1 MKKYIFL
8 ALMLSTAIA
17 FAQNT
22 VNSTPKLKEVVVYN
36 QGAELSYTATATL
49 AKGENEVVIT
59 GLSPVITQNSIKVE
73 ASGGA
78 VISSSEL
85 SADYLTDV
93 KTSERLKRLQ
103 DSITLYNKKSKQV
116 QNEIKINN
124 DMLKVLENGVNHNV
138 NNEKEAGSTEKV
150 THNLEYYKN
159 KAKELNNNLLSLNE
173 QKEEISKTLTRL
185 NKQLKEESTGKSKKT
200 SQLRMSVSA
209 PLAGTV
215 TFAVKYFT
223 TQAGWVPEH
232 HIVVT
237 AEDKPVQITTKAKV
251 MQYTGLDWD
260 NVKITLST
268 GMPSLHNT
276 APEMNTWFLKPI
288 TSYSTVGA
296 GSKSSSSNRLSRKA
310 AMPIEEGYIN
320 AAAEYDE
327 AEPEPV
333 AETMLFFV
341 NGMEVSEND
350 IELLASNDIKTREI
364 LSPSETKSRYGRAT
378 KQGAIAVTT
387 KSMDDY
393 VSQSEDDLNRLF
405 NIDLKYTIP
414 GNGKEQN
421 ITIGKQETPATYRY
435 YCVPK
440 LDPATFL
447 MADINNWEKLNLL
460 SGNANISFAGSYVGN
475 TYIDANSTKK
485 TISLTL
491 GVDKK
496 VVVTRKKV
504 KDYSSNK
511 VLGSDVKVL
520 TTYEITVK
528 NNKNKNITLT
538 VKDQYPVSTN
548 KKIDIE
554 LQKETTTPTTSDENT
569 GIMTWNLDLA
579 PAQSQKITLSYSV
592 KYPKDMNLKL
602 D

>member
-8 ALMLSTAIA
+8 ALTLSTAIA

-36 QGAELSYTATATL
+36 QGAELSYTAAAAL

-59 GLSPVITQNSIKVE
+59 GLSPVITKNSVKVE

-93 KTSERLKRLQ
+93 KTSERIKRLQ

-116 QNEIKINN
+116 QNDIKINN
-124 DMLKVLENGVNHNV
+124 DLLKVLENGVNHNV
-138 NNEKEAGSTEKV
+138 NNEKEAGSTDKV
-150 THNLEYYKN
+150 THNIEYYRN

-173 QKEEISKTLTRL
+173 QKDEISKTLTRL

-200 SQLRMSVSA
+200 SQLRLTVSA
-209 PLAGTV
+209 PLAGNV
-215 TFAVKYFT
+215 NFSVSYFT
-223 TQAGWVPEH
+223 TQAGWTPEH
-232 HIVVT
+232 HIVVA

-251 MQYTGLDWD
+251 VQYTGLDWS

-268 GMPSLHNT
+268 GMPSLHST
-276 APEMNTWFLKPI
+276 APEMNTWFLKPVTYNNTVGG
-288 TSYSTVGA
+288 TSYLRSNSA
-296 GSKSSSSNRLSRKA
+296 RKKAPARSKEVYEDVAMAYVEEESSD
-310 AMPIEEGYIN
+310 AMEES
-320 AAAEYDE
+320 
-327 AEPEPV
+327 
-333 AETMLFFV
+333 MLFFI

-350 IELLASNDIKTREI
+350 MEQLASNEIKTREI
-364 LSPSETKSRYGRAT
+364 LSSEETQNRFGRST
-378 KQGAIAVTT
+378 RQGSIAVTT

-393 VSQSEDDLNRLF
+393 VSQSEDQLNRNF

-414 GNGKEQN
+414 GNGKEQS

-435 YCVPK
+435 YCAPK

-447 MADINNWEKLNLL
+447 MAEIKNWEKLNLL

-475 TYIDANSTKK
+475 TYIDANSTNK
-485 TISLTL
+485 TLQLTL

-496 VVVTRKKV
+496 IVVTRNKV
-504 KDYSSNK
+504 KDYSSSK
-511 VLGSDVKVL
+511 LLGSDNKVV
-520 TTYEITVK
+520 TTYEITIK
-528 NNKNKNITLT
+528 NNKSKAVAVTI
-538 VKDQYPVSTN
+538 KDQYPVSTN
-548 KKIDIE
+548 KKIDVE
-554 LQKETTTPTTSDENT
+554 LQKETTTATTNDEKT
-569 GIMTWNLDLA
+569 GIMTWETEVNA
-579 PAQSQKITLSYSV
+579 AQSHKITLSYSV

-602 D
+602 E

>member
-1 MKKYIFL
+1 MKRYCFL
-8 ALMLSTAIA
+8 ALLFVIT
-17 FAQNT
+17 T
-22 VNSTPKLKEVVVYN
+22 VNAQKEVTTKPVLKEVVVYN
-36 QGAELSYTATATL
+36 QGAELSYTANAIL

-73 ASGGA
+73 VSGGA

-85 SADYLTDV
+85 SADYLTDG
-93 KTSERLKRLQ
+93 KTSDRIKRLQ

-116 QNEIKINN
+116 QNDIKINT

-138 NNEKEAGSTEKV
+138 ANEKEAGSIDKV
-150 THNLEYYKN
+150 TQNLEYYKT
-159 KAKELNNNLLSLNE
+159 KAKDLNNNILTLND

-200 SQLRMSVSA
+200 SQLRMSVST
-209 PLAGTV
+209 PLAGSV
-215 TFAVKYFT
+215 TFSVKYFT

-232 HIVVT
+232 HIVVA

-260 NVKITLST
+260 NVKVTLST

-288 TSYSTVGA
+288 TSYATVGA
-296 GSKSSSSNRLSRKA
+296 SRSGGANSYARKA
-310 AMPIEEGYIN
+310 PMAKRVTYEDAVVESEVEEE
-320 AAAEYDE
+320 AA
-327 AEPEPV
+327 

-341 NGMEVSEND
+341 NGMEVSESD
-350 IELLASNDIKTREI
+350 IEQIASNEIKTREI
-364 LSPSETKSRYGRAT
+364 LSPSETQSRYGRTT

-387 KSMDDY
+387 KSMSDY
-393 VSQSEDDLNRLF
+393 VSQSEDDLNRIF
-405 NIDLKYTIP
+405 NIDLKYSIP

-435 YCVPK
+435 YCAPK
-440 LDPATFL
+440 LDPETFL
-447 MADINNWEKLNLL
+447 MADIDKWEKLNLL

-504 KDYSSNK
+504 KDYSSSK
-511 VLGSDVKVL
+511 VLGSDVKVV
-520 TTYEITVK
+520 TTYEIIVK
-528 NNKNKNITLT
+528 NNKNKNVSLT
-538 VKDQYPVSTN
+538 VKKQSFSRKVPNSVCTYPRFH
-548 KKIDIE
+548 
-554 LQKETTTPTTSDENT
+554 
-569 GIMTWNLDLA
+569 
-579 PAQSQKITLSYSV
+579 
-592 KYPKDMNLKL
+592 
-602 D
+602 

>member
-1 MKKYIFL
+1 MKKYCLL
-8 ALMLSTAIA
+8 ALIFATALA
-17 FAQNT
+17 NAQNT
-22 VNSTPKLKEVVVYN
+22 VNSTPKLKEATVFN
-36 QGAELSYTATATL
+36 QGAELSYTATVAL
-49 AKGENEVVIT
+49 AKGENEVLLT

-85 SADYLTDV
+85 SSDYLTDV

-116 QNEIKINN
+116 QNDIKINT
-124 DMLKVLENGVNHNV
+124 DMLSVLEKGVKHNV
-138 NNEKEAGSTEKV
+138 TNEKEASSTDRV

-159 KAKELNNNLLSLNE
+159 KAKELNNNILSLND

-200 SQLRMSVSA
+200 SQLRLAVSA
-209 PLAGTV
+209 PLAGNV

-232 HIVVT
+232 HIVVA

-251 MQYTGLDWD
+251 MQYTGLDWN

-276 APEMNTWFLKPI
+276 APEMDAWFLKPV
-288 TSYSTVGA
+288 TSYVGGLRKKKNA
-296 GSKSSSSNRLSRKA
+296 RTEEELEYVEDDIAIENNVYYGGNRRDATEIK
-310 AMPIEEGYIN
+310 
-320 AAAEYDE
+320 
-327 AEPEPV
+327 
-333 AETMLFFV
+333 TMLFFV
-341 NGMEVSEND
+341 NGTEVSES
-350 IELLASNDIKTREI
+350 EMEQLASNEIKTREI
-364 LSPSETKSRYGRAT
+364 LSPDETKSRFGYLT
-378 KQGAIAVTT
+378 KQGSIVVTT
-387 KSMDDY
+387 KNMDDY

-405 NIDLKYTIP
+405 NIDLKYSIP
-414 GNGKEQN
+414 GNGKEQY
-421 ITIGKQETPATYRY
+421 ITIGKQETAATYRY

-440 LDPATFL
+440 LDPSTFL
-447 MADINNWEKLNLL
+447 MAEINNWEKLNLL

-485 TISLTL
+485 TLSLTL
-491 GVDKK
+491 GIDNK

-504 KDYSSNK
+504 KDYSSSK
-511 VLGSDVKVL
+511 ILGSDVKVA

-528 NNKNKNITLT
+528 NNKNKNILLT

-548 KKIDIE
+548 KKIDVE
-554 LQKETTTPTTSDENT
+554 LQKETSTPTTNNEKT
-569 GIMTWNLDLA
+569 GIMTWDTEVKA
-579 PAQSQKITLSYSV
+579 AQSHKITLSYTV
-592 KYPKDMNLKL
+592 KYPKDMTLKIE
-602 D
+602 

>member
-1 MKKYIFL
+1 MKRYCFL
-8 ALMLSTAIA
+8 ALLFVIT
-17 FAQNT
+17 T
-22 VNSTPKLKEVVVYN
+22 VNAQKEVTTKPVLKEVVVYN
-36 QGAELSYTATATL
+36 QGAELSYTANAIL

-73 ASGGA
+73 VSGGA

-85 SADYLTDV
+85 SADYLTDG
-93 KTSERLKRLQ
+93 KTSDRIKRLQ

-116 QNEIKINN
+116 QNDIKINT

-138 NNEKEAGSTEKV
+138 ANEKEAGSIDKV
-150 THNLEYYKN
+150 TQNLEYYKT
-159 KAKELNNNLLSLNE
+159 KAKDLNNNILTLND

-200 SQLRMSVSA
+200 SQLRMSVST
-209 PLAGTV
+209 PLAGSV
-215 TFAVKYFT
+215 TFSVKYFT

-232 HIVVT
+232 HIVVA

-260 NVKITLST
+260 NVKVTLST

-288 TSYSTVGA
+288 TSYATVGA
-296 GSKSSSSNRLSRKA
+296 SRSGGANSYARKA
-310 AMPIEEGYIN
+310 PMAKRVTYEDAVVESEVEEES
-320 AAAEYDE
+320 A
-327 AEPEPV
+327 

-341 NGMEVSEND
+341 NGMEVSESD
-350 IELLASNDIKTREI
+350 IEQLASNEIKTREI
-364 LSPSETKSRYGRAT
+364 LSPSETQSRYGRTT

-387 KSMDDY
+387 KSMSDY
-393 VSQSEDDLNRLF
+393 VSQSEDDLNRIF
-405 NIDLKYTIP
+405 NIDLKYSIP

-435 YCVPK
+435 YCAPK
-440 LDPATFL
+440 LDPETFL
-447 MADINNWEKLNLL
+447 MADIDKWEKLNLL

-504 KDYSSNK
+504 KDYSSSK
-511 VLGSDVKVL
+511 VLGSDVKVV
-520 TTYEITVK
+520 TTYEIIVK
-528 NNKNKNITLT
+528 NNKNKNVSLT

-548 KKIDIE
+548 KKIDVE
-554 LQKETTTPTTSDENT
+554 LQKETTTPTSSDENT
-569 GIMTWNLDLA
+569 GIMTWNLDMS

-592 KYPKDMNLKL
+592 KYPKDMTLKL
-602 D
+602 E

>member
-1 MKKYIFL
+1 MKRYCFL
-8 ALMLSTAIA
+8 ALLFVIT
-17 FAQNT
+17 T
-22 VNSTPKLKEVVVYN
+22 VNAQKEVTTKPVLKEVVVYN
-36 QGAELSYTATATL
+36 QGAELSYTANAIL

-59 GLSPVITQNSIKVE
+59 GLSPVITPNSIKVE
-73 ASGGA
+73 VSGGA

-85 SADYLTDV
+85 SADYLTDG
-93 KTSERLKRLQ
+93 KTSDRIKRLQ

-116 QNEIKINN
+116 QNDIKINT

-138 NNEKEAGSTEKV
+138 ANEKEAGSIDKV
-150 THNLEYYKN
+150 TQNLEYYKT
-159 KAKELNNNLLSLNE
+159 KAKDLNNNILTLND

-200 SQLRMSVSA
+200 SQLRMSVST
-209 PLAGTV
+209 PLAGSV
-215 TFAVKYFT
+215 TFSVKYFT

-232 HIVVT
+232 HIVVA

-260 NVKITLST
+260 NVKVTLST

-288 TSYSTVGA
+288 TSYATVGA
-296 GSKSSSSNRLSRKA
+296 SRSGGANSYARKA
-310 AMPIEEGYIN
+310 PMAKRVTYEDAVVESEVEEE
-320 AAAEYDE
+320 AA
-327 AEPEPV
+327 

-341 NGMEVSEND
+341 NGMEVSESD
-350 IELLASNDIKTREI
+350 IEQIASNEIKTREI
-364 LSPSETKSRYGRAT
+364 LSPSETQSRYGRTT

-387 KSMDDY
+387 KSMSDY
-393 VSQSEDDLNRLF
+393 VSQSEDDLNRIF
-405 NIDLKYTIP
+405 NIDLKYSIP

-435 YCVPK
+435 YCAPK
-440 LDPATFL
+440 LDPETFL
-447 MADINNWEKLNLL
+447 MADIDKWEKLNLL

-504 KDYSSNK
+504 KDYSSSK
-511 VLGSDVKVL
+511 VLGSDVKVV

-528 NNKNKNITLT
+528 NNKNKNVSLT

-548 KKIDIE
+548 KKIDVE
-554 LQKETTTPTTSDENT
+554 LQKETTTPTSSDENT
-569 GIMTWNLDLA
+569 GIMTWNLDMS

-592 KYPKDMNLKL
+592 KYPKDMTLKL
-602 D
+602 E

>member
-1 MKKYIFL
+1 M
-8 ALMLSTAIA
+8 MLSTAIA

-59 GLSPVITQNSIKVE
+59 GLSPVITANSVKVE
-73 ASGGA
+73 ASNGA
-78 VISSSEL
+78 IISSSEL

-93 KTSERLKRLQ
+93 KTSDRIKRLQ

-116 QNEIKINN
+116 QNDIKINN

-150 THNLEYYKN
+150 THNLEYYRN

-200 SQLRMSVSA
+200 SQLRLAVSA
-209 PLAGTV
+209 PLAGNV
-215 TFAVKYFT
+215 TFSVNYFT

-232 HIVVT
+232 HIVVA

-251 MQYTGLDWD
+251 VQYTGLDWN

-276 APEMNTWFLKPI
+276 APEINTWFLQPVTLT
-288 TSYSTVGA
+288 TSYRSVGA
-296 GSKSSSSNRLSRKA
+296 GSKSNSNRLLRKA

-320 AAAEYDE
+320 AAAEYEE

-341 NGMEVSEND
+341 NGMEVSASD
-350 IELLASNDIKTREI
+350 IEQLAANEIKTREI
-364 LSPSETKSRYGRAT
+364 LSAEETKSRYGRAT
-378 KQGAIAVTT
+378 RQGSIAVTT

-414 GNGKEQN
+414 GNGKEQS
-421 ITIGKQETPATYRY
+421 ITIGKQETPASYRY
-435 YCVPK
+435 YCAPK

-447 MADINNWEKLNLL
+447 LAEIKNWEKLNLL

-485 TISLTL
+485 TLQLTL
-491 GVDKK
+491 GVDKNI
-496 VVVTRKKV
+496 VVTRKKV
-504 KDYSSNK
+504 KDYSSSK
-511 VLGSDVKVL
+511 LLGSDNKVV
-520 TTYEITVK
+520 TTFEITIK
-528 NNKNKNITLT
+528 NNKNKAVAVTI
-538 VKDQYPVSTN
+538 KDQYPVSTN
-548 KKIDIE
+548 KKIEVE
-554 LQKETTTPTTSDENT
+554 LQKETTTATTNDDKT
-569 GIMTWNLDLA
+569 GIMTWDTEVNA
-579 PAQSQKITLSYSV
+579 AQSQIITLSYSV
-592 KYPKDMNLKL
+592 KYPKDMTLKL
-602 D
+602 E

>member
-1 MKKYIFL
+1 MKRYCFL
-8 ALMLSTAIA
+8 ALLFVIT
-17 FAQNT
+17 T
-22 VNSTPKLKEVVVYN
+22 VNAQKEVTTKPVLKEVVVYN
-36 QGAELSYTATATL
+36 QGAELSYTANAIL

-73 ASGGA
+73 VSGGA

-85 SADYLTDV
+85 SADYLTDG
-93 KTSERLKRLQ
+93 KTSDRIKRLQ

-116 QNEIKINN
+116 QNDIKINT

-138 NNEKEAGSTEKV
+138 ANEKEAGSIDKV
-150 THNLEYYKN
+150 TQNLEYYKT
-159 KAKELNNNLLSLNE
+159 KAKDLNNNILTLND

-200 SQLRMSVSA
+200 SQLRMSVST
-209 PLAGTV
+209 PLAGSV
-215 TFAVKYFT
+215 TFSVKYFT

-232 HIVVT
+232 HIVVA

-260 NVKITLST
+260 NVKVTLST

-288 TSYSTVGA
+288 TSYATVGA
-296 GSKSSSSNRLSRKA
+296 SRSGGANSYARKA
-310 AMPIEEGYIN
+310 PMAKRVTYEDAVVESEVEEE
-320 AAAEYDE
+320 AA
-327 AEPEPV
+327 

-341 NGMEVSEND
+341 NGMEVSESD
-350 IELLASNDIKTREI
+350 IEQIASNEIKTREI
-364 LSPSETKSRYGRAT
+364 LSPSETQSRYGRTT

-387 KSMDDY
+387 KSMSDY
-393 VSQSEDDLNRLF
+393 VSQSEDDLNRIF
-405 NIDLKYTIP
+405 NIDLKYSIP

-435 YCVPK
+435 YCAPK
-440 LDPATFL
+440 LDPETFL
-447 MADINNWEKLNLL
+447 MADIDKWEKLNLL

-504 KDYSSNK
+504 KDYSSSK
-511 VLGSDVKVL
+511 VLGSDVKVV
-520 TTYEITVK
+520 TTYEIIVK
-528 NNKNKNITLT
+528 NNKNKNVSLT

-548 KKIDIE
+548 KKIDVE
-554 LQKETTTPTTSDENT
+554 LQKETTTPTSSDENT
-569 GIMTWNLDLA
+569 GIMTWNLDMS

-592 KYPKDMNLKL
+592 KYPKDMTLKL
-602 D
+602 E